1 MDHLSE
7 SVRSEMSQTI
17 RVQLEAVF
25 NDMAAE
31 NEQNERAKKATMQSL
46 LQDIVEM
53 EAVLNAER
61 EEWGKKKE
69 TLLKGIEVA
78 RREEQLKCQLEKDL
92 NFYCINS
99 EKEELEQEKEKCKK
113 LEFENNTLQELLEKQ
128 DDDHDDAVAER
139 LKEQMNK
146 DLENFERMTTERV
159 DLVLSGALVVAPLK
173 HKLLTEL
180 KVQAEKEV
188 NKSFCFAV

>member
-1 MDHLSE
+1 M
-7 SVRSEMSQTI
+7 TW
-17 RVQLEAVF
+17 
-25 NDMAAE
+25 
-31 NEQNERAKKATMQSL
+31 QNERAKKATMQSL
-46 LQDIVEM
+46 LQEIVEM

-61 EEWGKKKE
+61 EEWGKKKK

-92 NFYCINS
+92 NFFCINN

-128 DDDHDDAVAER
+128 DDDHDDAMAER

>member
-1 MDHLSE
+1 
-7 SVRSEMSQTI
+7 MSQTI

-31 NEQNERAKKATMQSL
+31 NEQNERAKRATMQSL

-53 EAVLNAER
+53 EAVLKAER

-69 TLLKGIEVA
+69 TLLKGIGKVA
-78 RREEQLKCQLEKDL
+78 RRDEQWKCQLEKDL

-159 DLVLSGALVVAPLK
+159 DLVLSGVLVVAPLK